1 MSNRSEGTLNPAK
14 PPRPAVSAT
23 SSDGSISEQRQTELA
38 QIFPPKIPPRENQKV
53 RDSSE
58 EFSSVESVD

>member
-1 MSNRSEGTLNPAK
+1 MSNRSEGTLNPVK
-14 PPRPAVSAT
+14 PPRPAVSTT

-58 EFSSVESVD
+58 EFSSL